1 MSKEFKFKACD
12 SGRQFSTKSRRWLSS
27 RQFLKTLFQGLAQ
40 SIDGRGWI
48 AGENGIGV
56 QQNVTVSGIH

>member
-1 MSKEFKFKACD
+1 MLEL
-12 SGRQFSTKSRRWLSS
+12 RRWLSS
-27 RQFLKTLFQGLAQ
+27 RQFLETLFQSLSQ

-56 QQNVTVSGIH
+56 QENVTISGIHYADL